1 MEQLVRSGKTR
12 AIGVSNFT
20 IPQLE
25 RLLSIAE
32 IKPVCN
38 QVEAHPWLPQNELL
52 EYCRGKGIVLVAYSP
67 LGTQP
72 GGWHTRDAIL
82 LDDKDVVEVA
92 KRNRVEPAQVLIAWA
107 CRWLSGRKCSQLAQI
122 LTSTLYS
129 AARDYPHTKILNP

>member
-12 AIGVSNFT
+12 GIGVSNFT

-25 RLLSIAE
+25 TLLSFAE

-38 QVEAHPWLPQNELL
+38 QVEAHPWLPQTELL
-52 EYCRGKGIVLVAYSP
+52 EYCKGQGIVLVAYSP

-82 LDDKDVVEVA
+82 LDDDDVVEVA

-107 CRWLSGRKCSQLAQI
+107 CRWLSCRERSRLAQI
-122 LTSTLYS
+122 LTRTLYS
-129 AARDYPHTKILNP
+129 AARHDSDTKVLHS